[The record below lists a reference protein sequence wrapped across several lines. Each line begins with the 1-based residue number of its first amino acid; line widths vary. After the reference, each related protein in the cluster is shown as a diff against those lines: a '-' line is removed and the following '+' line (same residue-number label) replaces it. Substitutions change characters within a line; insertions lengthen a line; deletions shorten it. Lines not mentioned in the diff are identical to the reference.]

1 MTDALKLHSKTTS
14 AFGLKTYSQ
23 IYLSWCRRMKYNQ
36 GTIWYS
42 CFVHADSKVGAV
54 WGVVAAVAGPTA
66 VALSWFVLTWYYRS
80 EKKIITE
87 EVIRRL
93 KGSDIC
99 KVESAVQY
107 APAAVRKQA
116 KRINVFRP
124 AELEMS
130 PSLVADMIRS
140 GSFTSAV
147 SATSETVEA
156 SEALSPEM
164 RRVAR
169 QITKRCLRRWDGLL
183 GIRASSDSLGNR
195 AGIWRDRFDTV
206 RCAVLL
212 LAFRKL
218 NQALQADPASFRG
231 DCPGM
236 SSSTHAV
243 KYAIP
248 FSTE

>member
-1 MTDALKLHSKTTS
+1 MGH
-14 AFGLKTYSQ
+14 G
-23 IYLSWCRRMKYNQ
+23 
-36 GTIWYS
+36 S
-42 CFVHADSKVGAV
+42 CCVHADSKVGAV

-66 VALSWFVLTWYYRS
+66 VAVSWFVLTWYYRS
-80 EKKIITE
+80 EKKIIKE

-93 KGSDIC
+93 KVSDIC
-99 KVESAVQY
+99 KVESAVQC
-107 APAAVRKQA
+107 APAGLSKQIR
-116 KRINVFRP
+116 RITAFRP
-124 AELEMS
+124 EELERG
-130 PSLVADMIRS
+130 PSLVADMVRS
-140 GSFTSAV
+140 GSFSSAV
-147 SATSETVEA
+147 STISDRVEA

-212 LAFRKL
+212 LAFRNL

-231 DCPGM
+231 DCPGA
-236 SSSTHAV
+236 SSSTHAA
-243 KYAIP
+243 KYPI
-248 FSTE
+248 S